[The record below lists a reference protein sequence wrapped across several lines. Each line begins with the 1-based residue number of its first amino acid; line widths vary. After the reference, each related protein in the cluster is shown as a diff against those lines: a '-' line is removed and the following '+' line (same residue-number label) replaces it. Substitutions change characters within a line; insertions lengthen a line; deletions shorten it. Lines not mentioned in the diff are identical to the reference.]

1 MTKQSRLVRTPGLNL
16 TLHLERPMARGM
28 ESAEDS
34 GEMAPL
40 DCWIP
45 VGQRGLPC
53 KVGQLPRVSAVPCL
67 RAPSIPGAILVAGQ
81 GVRPY
86 SGQTGRA
93 RRPPLSI
100 MDPHGSREHPVG
112 RGNVTAWW
120 LALAGSSSRGP
131 LGDGCDRQDV
141 CVQESSN
148 TSSCAFGSRSTVQMS
163 GWLV

>member
-40 DCWIP
+40 DFWIP

-86 SGQTGRA
+86 SGQTGRV
-93 RRPPLSI
+93 RRPPSI

-131 LGDGCDRQDV
+131 LGDGCDRTCV
-141 CVQESSN
+141 CRRAVIRPVVLS
-148 TSSCAFGSRSTVQMS
+148 ARGVPVQMS